1 MELMFKTGEIIKE
14 ILQDKKNYF
23 ELVTKTEKQE
33 NWEPKVKGQ
42 IIQLIG
48 SFLRNF
54 YFIKHIEKFVFDT
67 KDINVVIQV
76 GLYFVNNA
84 YANVISKAEADAH
97 LNEYLKSIKKDI
109 SENQRRVLNDICN
122 QKKQYMF
129 LDLKRGSTAYFS
141 VKYNLPSTSCR

>member
-14 ILQDKKNYF
+14 ILQDRKNYF

-54 YFIKHIEKFVFDT
+54 YFIKHIEKFVFEF
-67 KDINVVIQV
+67 IQ
-76 GLYFVNNA
+76 
-84 YANVISKAEADAH
+84 
-97 LNEYLKSIKKDI
+97 
-109 SENQRRVLNDICN
+109 
-122 QKKQYMF
+122 
-129 LDLKRGSTAYFS
+129 
-141 VKYNLPSTSCR
+141 

>member
-14 ILQDKKNYF
+14 ILQDRKNYF

-54 YFIKHIEKFVFDT
+54 YFIKH
-67 KDINVVIQV
+67 
-76 GLYFVNNA
+76 
-84 YANVISKAEADAH
+84 
-97 LNEYLKSIKKDI
+97 
-109 SENQRRVLNDICN
+109 
-122 QKKQYMF
+122 
-129 LDLKRGSTAYFS
+129 
-141 VKYNLPSTSCR
+141 